1 MQRIY
6 LVGSLAVVAV
16 AVAVFAW
23 MSLADD
29 DGTPAMG
36 RYCPLPSASLADCLT
51 RQATAERYIIV
62 TTTPEPN

>member
-6 LVGSLAVVAV
+6 LIGSLTVVAV

-23 MSLADD
+23 MSLANGDD
-29 DGTPAMG
+29 TPIG
-36 RYCPLPSASLADCLT
+36 RYCPLPSTSLADCLT
-51 RQATAERYIIV
+51 RQATAERQIIV